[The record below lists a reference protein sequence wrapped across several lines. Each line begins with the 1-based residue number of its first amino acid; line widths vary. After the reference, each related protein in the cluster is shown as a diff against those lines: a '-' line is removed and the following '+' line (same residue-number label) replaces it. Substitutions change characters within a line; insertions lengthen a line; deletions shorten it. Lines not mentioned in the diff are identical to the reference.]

1 MIPNDLESAIYLARV
16 SNKYLLKKLEVYNSK
31 QTYTEKVED
40 LSFKILARNL
50 EEIIDLIEIIEEKK

>member
-1 MIPNDLESAIYLARV
+1 MIPDDLEGAIYLARI

-50 EEIIDLIEIIEEKK
+50 E